1 MTTEKEAGPLTPAGM
16 RAAAWL
22 IDCLGGSWPPTR
34 PAAGDPTAGRLAEG
48 LEQRRLSRGTVAFRQ
63 GRMPD
68 GVWIVRSGTLELVAG
83 SGPDRVVIGV
93 LTSCGVAGDAPLLL
107 GSPAGYTARALTDVQ
122 AGFLPA
128 EAFLAMLDSSPALTR
143 LWLRSLARQH
153 TRTQEV
159 LAQTLNC
166 SAERRVAGLLLRE
179 AHGATVRC
187 SQTTLAGMLGLRRP
201 TLNRVLKTFEREGLL
216 RVGYRRVEL
225 LDTAGLT
232 RLAGGKRRRIRNGR
246 R

>member
-1 MTTEKEAGPLTPAGM
+1 MTTEKEAAASTAAGR

-22 IDCLGGSWPPTR
+22 IECLG
-34 PAAGDPTAGRLAEG
+34 AAGTPTVDRLAGELAEG
-48 LEQRRLSRGTVAFRQ
+48 LEERLLPRGTVAFRQ

-68 GVWIVRSGTLELVAG
+68 GVWIIRSGTLELVTG
-83 SGPDRVVIGV
+83 SGRDRVVIGV
-93 LTSCGVAGDAPLLL
+93 LSPCGVAGDAPLLL
-107 GSPAGYTARALTDVQ
+107 GSPAGCTARALTDVR

-128 EAFLAMLDSSPALTR
+128 ARFLAMLDGSPALTR

-153 TRTQEV
+153 ARTQEI

-179 AHGATVRC
+179 ARGAGVHC
-187 SQTTLAGMLGLRRP
+187 SQATLAGMLGLRRP
-201 TLNRVLKTFEREGLL
+201 TLNRVLKDFERAGLL

-225 LDTAGLT
+225 LDAGRLN
-232 RLAGGKRRRIRNGR
+232 RLARGERRTR
-246 R
+246 